1 MESRDS
7 TMKEI
12 GIKNS
17 RIDVLMISSII
28 LVQLT
33 QGIQLRVYLS
43 LMYSMKK
50 SRLVPTVVLVFVLSS
65 SNPHRIEIFLTSQ
78 YSVIFH

>member
-7 TMKEI
+7 TMKKI

-17 RIDVLMISSII
+17 RIDMLMISSII

-43 LMYSMKK
+43 LMYSMTK
-50 SRLVPTVVLVFVLSS
+50 SWLVPTVVLVFVFSS
-65 SNPHRIEIFLTSQ
+65 SNPHRI
-78 YSVIFH
+78 

>member
-7 TMKEI
+7 TMKKI

-17 RIDVLMISSII
+17 RIDMLMISSII

-33 QGIQLRVYLS
+33 HGIQLRVYLS
-43 LMYSMKK
+43 LMYSMTK
-50 SRLVPTVVLVFVLSS
+50 SWLVPTVVLVFVFSS
-65 SNPHRIEIFLTSQ
+65 SNPHRI
-78 YSVIFH
+78 

>member
-7 TMKEI
+7 TMKKI

-17 RIDVLMISSII
+17 RIDMLMISSII

-33 QGIQLRVYLS
+33 HGIQLRVYLS
-43 LMYSMKK
+43 LMYSMTK
-50 SRLVPTVVLVFVLSS
+50 SWLVPTVILVFVFSS
-65 SNPHRIEIFLTSQ
+65 SNPHRI
-78 YSVIFH
+78 